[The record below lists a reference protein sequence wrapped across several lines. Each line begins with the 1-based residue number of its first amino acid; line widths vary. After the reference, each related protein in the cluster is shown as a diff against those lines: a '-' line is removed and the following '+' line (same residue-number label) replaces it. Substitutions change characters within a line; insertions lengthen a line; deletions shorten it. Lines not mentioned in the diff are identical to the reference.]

1 MRPSPRSTATPIWP
15 SSFAI
20 VDTSRSWGRLES
32 ASGFSVSSAAHMMGS
47 AAFFAPEMRTS
58 PSSGRPPVIF
68 SLSTLLPLLRR
79 QGLHGQSVDLLTHAV
94 AERLVDQLVALHAA
108 LARESIGHDHG
119 LEVLAVADHLDVLAG
134 EAAFDAL
141 LDAVRGYQCRFS
153 FLCPELVTGFEQ
165 HKTQARHRTEA

>member
-1 MRPSPRSTATPIWP
+1 MRPSPRSTPTPICP
-15 SSFAI
+15 RSFAM
-20 VDTSRSWGRLES
+20 VDTSRSCGRLES
-32 ASGFSVSSAAHMMGS
+32 ASRFAVSSAAHMIGR

-79 QGLHGQSVDLLTHAV
+79 QCLHGQSVDLLTHAV
-94 AERLVDQLVALHAA
+94 AERLVDQLVALHPA

-134 EAAFDAL
+134 EAAFDAAFHAFGGHHSQVL
-141 LDAVRGYQCRFS
+141 SLSPDFS
-153 FLCPELVTGFEQ
+153 RIRPT
-165 HKTQARHRTEA
+165 A